1 MSIDL
6 KKFRVTLNSLP
17 KEGIVCYLQT
27 RCAIL
32 IGAAGVIFSV
42 SVSGQTSTST
52 ESDARTAWG
61 TPNLQG
67 VWSTATVTPLQRP
80 EGAAEFLTDEEVA
93 EIERQAV
100 VEANDE
106 ARGQTQQADVRGAYN
121 DFWWD
126 RGTQVAGSQRTSLIF
141 DPQDG
146 RLPALTSS
154 AKAYADSDEA
164 LIARE
169 TRRGMHPAAS
179 YTDTDLWDR
188 CLTRGLPLRPGPYN
202 NNFQIFQTENHLVV
216 LHEMIHDA
224 RIIPIENRAGIVSP
238 AIPQWFGTS
247 SAHWEGDTLIVVT
260 KNFAKKQEL
269 PFEPQ
274 MTSAGMTLTERF
286 SPRGDGLLNYEY
298 TVDHPTIYSEPWSA
312 QLPLRRLEGN
322 TYEYACHEG
331 NYGLTGILQ
340 GSRNIENR

>member
-1 MSIDL
+1 M
-6 KKFRVTLNSLP
+6 
-17 KEGIVCYLQT
+17 CYLQT
-27 RCAIL
+27 RCAVL
-32 IGAAGVIFSV
+32 IGAIGVIFSV

-154 AKAYADSDEA
+154 AKA
-164 LIARE
+164 
-169 TRRGMHPAAS
+169 
-179 YTDTDLWDR
+179 
-188 CLTRGLPLRPGPYN
+188 
-202 NNFQIFQTENHLVV
+202 
-216 LHEMIHDA
+216 
-224 RIIPIENRAGIVSP
+224 
-238 AIPQWFGTS
+238 
-247 SAHWEGDTLIVVT
+247 
-260 KNFAKKQEL
+260 
-269 PFEPQ
+269 
-274 MTSAGMTLTERF
+274 
-286 SPRGDGLLNYEY
+286 
-298 TVDHPTIYSEPWSA
+298 
-312 QLPLRRLEGN
+312 
-322 TYEYACHEG
+322 
-331 NYGLTGILQ
+331 
-340 GSRNIENR
+340 